1 MNFEIFDV
9 FVIFVACVLVIPIV
23 GLIRYK
29 VTGFI
34 DKLIKKSL
42 YSKNTQIWYKLSKVK
57 FNINRLLSMLSL
69 RFLMWL
75 FLCGVICCA
84 LVRNLDA
91 IIRFASNYS
100 IKTCIKDLN
109 EIISDFAPIISATI
123 FLVIF
128 VVLLIIYSSH
138 KNKFTKVIS
147 DFQYEELLTIL
158 KYHRD
163 ISNIVCDM
171 IYKNKENIDHIAR
184 KFIKYNKAEEN
195 YIAKEIVE
203 GKFENYTFDITGD
216 DPEVKKKERII
227 GILKQNTYVI
237 EDVSDDLGKLSD
249 ILTKFKTE
257 NTYYS
262 LNVFTQ
268 YKRNM
273 RFPYSLFSKYRSIE
287 DIQKNIYSKFLSD
300 QRIEAIA
307 EIIDT
312 NILTDGSFNVEMIKQ
327 YKWIKERLE
336 SLMIDSIN
344 TTVELELYLRGV
356 DKVLNIRK
364 KKIAN
369 GFSKA
374 IESQRS

>member
-1 MNFEIFDV
+1 M
-9 FVIFVACVLVIPIV
+9 A
-23 GLIRYK
+23 
-29 VTGFI
+29 
-34 DKLIKKSL
+34 
-42 YSKNTQIWYKLSKVK
+42 
-57 FNINRLLSMLSL
+57 
-69 RFLMWL
+69 

-123 FLVIF
+123 FLVLF

-147 DFQYEELLTIL
+147 DFQYEELLIIL
-158 KYHRD
+158 KYHRE
-163 ISNIVCDM
+163 IANIACDLV
-171 IYKNKENIDHIAR
+171 YKNAKNIDHIAQ
-184 KFIKYNKAEEN
+184 KFIKYNKVEKN

-203 GKFENYTFDITGD
+203 GEFEKYTFDITGD
-216 DPEVKKKERII
+216 NPEVKEKERII

-237 EDVSDDLGKLSD
+237 EDISDDLCKLSD

-262 LNVFTQ
+262 LNVFTH

-273 RFPYSLFSKYRSIE
+273 RFPYSLFSEYRSIE
-287 DIQKNIYSKFLSD
+287 DIKKNISSKFLSD

-307 EIIDT
+307 ETIDT
-312 NILTDGSFNVEMIKQ
+312 NTLADGLINVEMIKQ

-336 SLMIDSIN
+336 SLMVDSIN
-344 TTVELELYLRGV
+344 TTVELEFYLRGI
-356 DKVLNIRK
+356 DKVLNTRK
-364 KKIAN
+364 KKIAK